1 MLPEVVPPAASF
13 APPAAVEAY
22 PRMSAG
28 GTFALDLCQIF
39 APDPVYLES
48 ALEPAPIAAVSQST
62 VLGFLRQMV
71 TPDPKFRSRKVDFLI
86 TTGTEV

>member
-1 MLPEVVPPAASF
+1 
-13 APPAAVEAY
+13 
-22 PRMSAG
+22 MSAG
-28 GTFALDLCQIF
+28 GTFALDICQIF
-39 APDPVYLES
+39 APDPIYLES

-71 TPDPKFRSRKVDFLI
+71 TPDPKFHSGKADFLI